1 MNQYSRVARM
11 FNVLSN
17 VFLHRWKTTACGSW
31 YAYIYSITNIDSSVQ
46 VRYFGSNCT
55 IRNILYKLA
64 SSAAS
69 PLNLQASFPDKDAS
83 CGGRYVRLTRKH
95 SCKQPLC
102 SWGQKNSEQIV
113 ENYKSTVRVHNIFA
127 F

>member
-1 MNQYSRVARM
+1 M
-11 FNVLSN
+11 FFYIDGRPPHVK
-17 VFLHRWKTTACGSW
+17 VGMQ
-31 YAYIYSITNIDSSVQ
+31 IYSITNIDSSVQ
-46 VRYFGSNCT
+46 VRCFGSNCA
-55 IRNILYKLA
+55 IHNILYKLA

-69 PLNLQASFPDKDAS
+69 SLNLQASFPDKDAS
-83 CGGRYVRLTRKH
+83 CGGGNVLTRKH

-113 ENYKSTVRVHNIFA
+113 ENYKSTVRVHNIFT